1 MLVLKDGE
9 LVDMF
14 GNPVEGVLKMLGWV
28 FVFSVNPE
36 LVCANEGFELNS
48 GAD

>member
-1 MLVLKDGE
+1 MLVFKEGK

-14 GNPVEGVLKMLGWV
+14 RNPVEGVLKMLGWV
-28 FVFSVNPE
+28 FVFCPNP
-36 LVCANEGFELNS
+36 VCANEGLELNS

>member
-9 LVDMF
+9 LVDML

-28 FVFSVNPE
+28 LVNPE